1 VEVVVLPAPLG
12 VFLGKQPHPPPASAA
27 ALRLQALVAEAY
39 SETSQQQVASLAV
52 NNNNRQEPP
61 LEDCLAL
68 LAVLAVA
75 LDLHLQEDSDLE
87 IVLLVACS
95 VNSRPSQVVCLAA
108 APLPVPHH
116 SHLATQLLLVE
127 ALACLVAVVNNNNS
141 NSHNSNNSLVVCLA
155 VLLNKNH
162 SLVVHL
168 EALARQRLKASL
180 LEDCSALPPI
190 RVEAVFLATTPLL
203 AAALERV
210 CSVPPAV
217 QQVLQCL
224 GASNSNSRSPVVYL
238 VEALSEPTSQV
249 LAEVC
254 SAVLGQTLNNR
265 AADSRLAMLPRSLRQ
280 PLCSATMVHSN
291 KEDFLANPL
300 GRVSLAHHRWPN
312 RANNSS
318 RTSSSRLS
326 MTPTHTVR
334 HPSGQACQC
343 LLRKLRSHSSR
354 RCQQLRR

>member
-1 VEVVVLPAPLG
+1 LVVVVALPAPLG

-39 SETSQQQVASLAV
+39 SETSQQEVASLAV

-61 LEDCLAL
+61 LGDCLAL

-75 LDLHLQEDSDLE
+75 LDPHLQEDSDLE
-87 IVLLVACS
+87 VVLRVACS

-116 SHLATQLLLVE
+116 SHSATKLLLVE
-127 ALACLVAVVNNNNS
+127 ALACLVAVVNNNS
-141 NSHNSNNSLVVCLA
+141 NSHNSNNSLVVCSA

-168 EALARQRLKASL
+168 EALARQQLKASL
-180 LEDCSALPPI
+180 LEDSSALPPI
-190 RVEAVFLATTPLL
+190 RVEAVFLATTPLQ

-210 CSVPPAV
+210 CSVPRAV

-224 GASNSNSRSPVVYL
+224 GGSNSNSRSPVVYL

-254 SAVLGQTLNNR
+254 SAVLGRTLNNR

-280 PLCSATMVHSN
+280 ALCSATMVHSN

-300 GRVSLAHHRWPN
+300 GRVSLAHHR
-312 RANNSS
+312 
-318 RTSSSRLS
+318 
-326 MTPTHTVR
+326 
-334 HPSGQACQC
+334 
-343 LLRKLRSHSSR
+343 
-354 RCQQLRR
+354 